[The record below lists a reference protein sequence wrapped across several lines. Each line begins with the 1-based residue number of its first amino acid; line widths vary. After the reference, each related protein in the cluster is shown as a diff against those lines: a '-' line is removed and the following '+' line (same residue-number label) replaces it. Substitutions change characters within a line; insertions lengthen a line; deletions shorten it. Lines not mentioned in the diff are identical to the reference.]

1 MENTMTI
8 TTESITG
15 LDAQQRKLEEYLD
28 QVCKYHL
35 YSLNDFV
42 DEFFYDPSVLEW
54 IDVREFLKRKKIVR
68 KLFEM
73 YVKEFLRDYNY
84 DISLPFYDNG
94 IYWFFLEI
102 RNNAQKSFRI
112 VKSKKENF
120 LRDSLIILT
129 KLAEYYLYLTN
140 RRFRQ
145 GITWNKYYDGTDI
158 IKLKIESLPYDKES
172 QAYILKIMSH
182 IRDLGTNV
190 EYDF

>member
-1 MENTMTI
+1 MENKI
-8 TTESITG
+8 TTETG
-15 LDAQQRKLEEYLD
+15 LKLSEYLD
-28 QVCKYHL
+28 RICKYYI

-42 DEFFYDPSVLEW
+42 EEFFYDPSVLEG
-54 IDVREFLKRKKIVR
+54 IDIKEIVKRKKIVR

-73 YVKEFLRDYNY
+73 YIKEFLRDYNY

-102 RNNAQKSFRI
+102 RNNTQKSFRI

-120 LRDSLIILT
+120 IRDGVIILT

-140 RRFRQ
+140 KKFTH
-145 GITWNKYYDGTDI
+145 GIILNNYDGTDVL
-158 IKLKIESLPYDKES
+158 KLKIESLPYNQES
-172 QAYILKIMSH
+172 QACVLKIMSN
-182 IRDLGTNV
+182 IRDLGNNV

>member
-73 YVKEFLRDYNY
+73 YVKEFLKDYNY

-145 GITWNKYYDGTDI
+145 GITWSKYYDGTDI

-182 IRDLGTNV
+182 IRDLGSNI

>member
-15 LDAQQRKLEEYLD
+15 LDAQQKKLDEYLD
-28 QVCKYHL
+28 QVCRYHL

-42 DEFFYDPSVLEW
+42 NEFFYDPSVLEW

-73 YVKEFLRDYNY
+73 YIKEFLY
-84 DISLPFYDNG
+84 DHGYEVSLPSYDNG
-94 IYWFFLEI
+94 VYWFYVEV
-102 RNNAQKSFRI
+102 RNNTQKSFRVI
-112 VKSKKENF
+112 KSKKENF

-129 KLAEYYLYLTN
+129 KLAEYYSYLSGK
-140 RRFRQ
+140 RFRQ
-145 GITWNKYYDGTDI
+145 GITWNKYYDGTD
-158 IKLKIESLPYDKES
+158 KVRLKIESLPYDKES

-182 IRDLGTNV
+182 IRDLGTNT